1 MNETFERVRFRD
13 LVDEIFAL
21 NDRQKSL
28 DLIDK
33 HSRFWMQI
41 MSGSQGFSGKRA
53 VNAGTMF
60 NELFSVED
68 ETPINTDVDLEDSDE
83 LMQGVDE

>member
-1 MNETFERVRFRD
+1 MDFLRVKGKNIPIKSYELIETVNNVTKE
-13 LVDEIFAL
+13 
-21 NDRQKSL
+21 SL

-60 NELFSVED
+60 DQLFSE
-68 ETPINTDVDLEDSDE
+68 N
-83 LMQGVDE
+83 G

>member
-1 MNETFERVRFRD
+1 
-13 LVDEIFAL
+13 
-21 NDRQKSL
+21 
-28 DLIDK
+28 
-33 HSRFWMQI
+33 